1 MCWQYQSNYF
11 YEILASNWSIVFR
24 RAPRCSF
31 LPRSPKGEIFDWL
44 HFRVVSNPLNLG
56 DVGIDIC
63 NDIWLIWFQRVS
75 NPLNLGDVPN
85 DIGIDIC
92 NDIWLIWFQSGFKP
106 SQPGRCSQWA
116 LLWRNPGRRVREGW
130 DYISSLIFSR
140 HVFCLNLQCD
150 NVNIIFISQFSI
162 LGFQIAPSDLHLG
175 LTPEG
180 GQPVLTGL
188 GPLRTHDRW
197 TNKLEQLYDVF
208 LLQPP
213 LSLISLLRT
222 HDRRWTAGQL

>member
-1 MCWQYQSNYF
+1 MKFWLAIDQLCLDELQDVHFYQEVLKARYLIDCISEGSRTLSTWEMLVLIF
-11 YEILASNWSIVFR
+11 VM
-24 RAPRCSF
+24 
-31 LPRSPKGEIFDWL
+31 IFDWFD
-44 HFRVVSNPLNLG
+44 FRVVSNPLNLG
-56 DVGIDIC
+56 DV
-63 NDIWLIWFQRVS
+63 
-75 NPLNLGDVPN
+75 PN
-85 DIGIDIC
+85 GPRC
-92 NDIWLIWFQSGFKP
+92 GGTQGVEC
-106 SQPGRCSQWA
+106 GRGEITYLAWY
-116 LLWRNPGRRVREGW
+116 L
-130 DYISSLIFSR
+130 SR
-140 HVFCLNLQCD
+140 HVFCLNFKCD
-150 NVNIIFISQFSI
+150 NMNIIFISQFSI

-222 HDRRWTAGQL
+222 HDRKWTTEQP

>member
-1 MCWQYQSNYF
+1 MKFWLAIDQLCLDELQDVHFYQEVLKATYLIDCISEGSRTLSTWEMLVLIF
-11 YEILASNWSIVFR
+11 VM
-24 RAPRCSF
+24 
-31 LPRSPKGEIFDWL
+31 IFDWFDFRGFQTL
-44 HFRVVSNPLNLG
+44 STWEMFPMILVLIFVMIFDWFDFRVVSNPLNLG
-56 DVGIDIC
+56 DV
-63 NDIWLIWFQRVS
+63 
-75 NPLNLGDVPN
+75 PN
-85 DIGIDIC
+85 GPC
-92 NDIWLIWFQSGFKP
+92 CGGTQGVEC
-106 SQPGRCSQWA
+106 GRGEITYLAWY
-116 LLWRNPGRRVREGW
+116 L
-130 DYISSLIFSR
+130 SR
-140 HVFCLNLQCD
+140 HVFCLNFQCD
-150 NVNIIFISQFSI
+150 NMNIIFISQFSI
-162 LGFQIAPSDLHLG
+162 LGLQIAPSDLHLG